1 MTPARRTRR
10 ASERR
15 RDERRAVWLGV
26 ALSVAV
32 HGAVVL
38 LPLRMSTPPAQG
50 GAAASAPPPGT
61 RLIDYREVAQPVGEA
76 APARRTP
83 ERRDEVPRTEPPS
96 RTPAGATTEGQGSR
110 GWSAWLRQTIRPGAD
125 PRLAAE
131 PDSIGRAART
141 LALPERAARPA
152 PGRAWDGGPWGPG
165 SVPIE
170 PSNPGGPFPSAAFGA
185 APSVSIPIGPDRRMP
200 PPLPVPPPPPGWRP
214 PTLAADSARADG
226 RRAVVHADSVAGRR
240 PVPDSAAP
248 PDTAAAATRG

>member
-1 MTPARRTRR
+1 M
-10 ASERR
+10 
-15 RDERRAVWLGV
+15 WLGV

-38 LPLRMSTPPAQG
+38 LPLRMRAPAPDG
-50 GAAASAPPPGT
+50 GAAAGAPPPGT
-61 RLIDYREVAQPVGEA
+61 RLIDFREVAVAPGETAPVE
-76 APARRTP
+76 RVP
-83 ERRDEVPRTEPPS
+83 ERRDEAPRAALPS
-96 RTPAGATTEGQGSR
+96 RTPAGPTREGQGPR

-141 LALPERAARPA
+141 LLPPERAARA
-152 PGRAWDGGPWGPG
+152 TPGAAWDGGRWGPG
-165 SVPIE
+165 SVPIQ

-214 PTLAADSARADG
+214 PALATDSARTDSLRAVLHADSA
-226 RRAVVHADSVAGRR
+226 AGRR
-240 PVPDSAAP
+240 PLPDSSAP
-248 PDTAAAATRG
+248 PDTAAPATRG